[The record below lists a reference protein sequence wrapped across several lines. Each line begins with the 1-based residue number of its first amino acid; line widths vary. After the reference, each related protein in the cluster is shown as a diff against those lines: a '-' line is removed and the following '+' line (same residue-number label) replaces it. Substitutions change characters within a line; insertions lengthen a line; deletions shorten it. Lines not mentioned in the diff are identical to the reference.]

1 MGTFMRTA
9 LAALAGVGLVV
20 PAAAA
25 RADEV
30 AGLAGSIKVTSS
42 AFDDGGKIPTEYTC
56 EGKGVPPPISWSALP
71 QETKSLAV
79 LVEDPDAPN
88 GTFEHFVAFNLPP
101 DRRSLPSEALKA
113 IAPGSALKT
122 ARNSSGTIG
131 FAPICPPSGRHHYRF
146 EVVALD
152 QMLSLSPA
160 SDAQAVR
167 AAMQG
172 HVLARGELVGVYG
185 KR

>member
-1 MGTFMRTA
+1 MRT
-9 LAALAGVGLVV
+9 LGLIGAALLATT
-20 PAAAA
+20 AAAGA
-25 RADEV
+25 ADSGG
-30 AGLAGSIKVTSS
+30 AATLKVTSS
-42 AFDDGGKIPTEYTC
+42 AFDDGGRIPAEYTC
-56 EGKGVPPPISWSALP
+56 EGKGVAPPISWTAVPPATRSI
-71 QETKSLAV
+71 AV

-101 DRRSLPSEALKA
+101 ERKSLPTEAVKS

-131 FAPICPPSGRHHYRF
+131 FAPICPPSGRHHYKF

-152 QMLSLSPA
+152 AMLDLPPG
-160 SDAQAVR
+160 SDAQSVR

-172 HVLARGELVGVYG
+172 HVLARGELIGIFG

>member
-1 MGTFMRTA
+1 MRIIGSC
-9 LAALAGVGLVV
+9 LAALLALPALV
-20 PAAAA
+20 A
-25 RADEV
+25 RADEGR
-30 AGLAGSIKVTSS
+30 ATIKVTSS

-56 EGKGVPPPISWSALP
+56 EGKGLPPPLAWSAVP
-71 QETKSLAV
+71 SATKTIAV
-79 LVEDPDAPN
+79 IVEDPDAPG

-101 DRRSLPSEALKA
+101 DRTSLPSEAVRS
-113 IAPGSALKT
+113 IAPGSALLAAK
-122 ARNSSGTIG
+122 NSGGTVG

-152 QMLSLSPA
+152 RALDLPA
-160 SDAQAVR
+160 GSDAHAVR

-172 HVLARGELVGVYG
+172 HVLGRGELVGVFA